1 MFSNL
6 KILLENKINSFYFV
20 LILNVISLIFE
31 FLCIVSIPLFVS
43 SIFNPDLILAKYDYY
58 NLKNIININ
67 LNDNN
72 VINFSI
78 FFLVSSFL
86 LKNFFLIYIYIYQGK
101 LLKQA
106 KINLEKRIFDYYIK
120 TPFINHTRNNPA
132 SILRTIND
140 EVMGFYN
147 YTYHL
152 LVFIREVF
160 TLLLIFSIFAFT
172 NFQASLI
179 ASIFLL
185 FLTILYVKYV
195 KPIIKTRSINNQIFR
210 KNMSQ
215 SIMEAFKAIQDI
227 KIYNKELYVKK
238 NFLENV
244 NKFEQNHFLFG
255 LLAKLPRVVL
265 EIISIFVGLIFI
277 FFILK
282 SNASLNYELLSVLA
296 LFAIGIIRFIP
307 AFNAVAVSLNYLKIF
322 KASIKLLVRELKN
335 FEKVDLENNVINK
348 DYKPNSINRSYLYLE
363 NISFNYDE
371 FSSFK
376 IKPFSFQ
383 IKKGKKIAIM
393 GKTGSGKSTFNYIF
407 TSLIK
412 PKSGNIFY
420 CGNNIQ
426 KINVKWKRKIGYVS
440 QNIFLFNS
448 SIKDNITM
456 FSNDRS
462 VDQKKLDIALKISN
476 LNEKISSIKHGIDS
490 LVGVDGLS
498 LSGGERQRVAIAR
511 AIYKD
516 PEILFLDE
524 FTSAIDNKTRANI
537 LQKLFK
543 FFEKKTIV
551 LITHD
556 LNIAKKCDEIYFIN
570 NGSIKKK

>member
-1 MFSNL
+1 
-6 KILLENKINSFYFV
+6 
-20 LILNVISLIFE
+20 
-31 FLCIVSIPLFVS
+31 
-43 SIFNPDLILAKYDYY
+43 
-58 NLKNIININ
+58 
-67 LNDNN
+67 
-72 VINFSI
+72 
-78 FFLVSSFL
+78 
-86 LKNFFLIYIYIYQGK
+86 
-101 LLKQA
+101 
-106 KINLEKRIFDYYIK
+106 
-120 TPFINHTRNNPA
+120 
-132 SILRTIND
+132 
-140 EVMGFYN
+140 
-147 YTYHL
+147 
-152 LVFIREVF
+152 
-160 TLLLIFSIFAFT
+160 
-172 NFQASLI
+172 
-179 ASIFLL
+179 
-185 FLTILYVKYV
+185 
-195 KPIIKTRSINNQIFR
+195 
-210 KNMSQ
+210 
-215 SIMEAFKAIQDI
+215 MEAFKAIQDI

-255 LLAKLPRVVL
+255 LLGKLPRVVL
-265 EIISIFVGLIFI
+265 EIISIFVGLVFI
-277 FFILK
+277 LFILK
-282 SNASLNYELLSVLA
+282 SNTTLNYELISVLA

-476 LNEKISSIKHGIDS
+476 LKEKISSIKHGVDS
-490 LVGVDGLS
+490 LVGVDGLN

-543 FFEKKTIV
+543 FFKKKTIV

-570 NGSIKKK
+570 SGSIKKK